1 MSHEIE
7 TGTEQLL
14 GRVEDRVAVLTIN
27 RPEARNAMSAE
38 WMVPLRGLIPKL
50 GLDPDVGCIVLT
62 GAGRAFCAGGD
73 VKGMAA
79 GGGGGGGRSGRAPG
93 IEERIRALRT
103 DQAAV
108 TGAIYE
114 LGKPVIAALPGPAAG
129 AGLSLALSCDLRVM
143 AESAFITTAFRNVGF
158 SGDYGGS
165 WFLTQLVGTAKAR
178 ELYYLCDRVEAKE
191 CERLGIANRVVPDA
205 ALEDETLKLARH
217 IAAGPSIAQAY
228 MKENLNRAVENG
240 LRACLDMEADRM
252 IRSGQTEDHREAV
265 KAFVEKRQ
273 PTFKGR

>member
-1 MSHEIE
+1 MGREID

-14 GRVEDRVAVLTIN
+14 GRVEDGVAVLTIN

-38 WMVPLRGLIPKL
+38 WMVPLRRLVPEL
-50 GLDPDVGCIVLT
+50 GVDSEVGCLVLT

-73 VKGMAA
+73 VKGMA
-79 GGGGGGGRSGRAPG
+79 GRGGGGGRRQTLEESIRLLRA
-93 IEERIRALRT
+93 

-108 TGAIYE
+108 SAAIYE

-129 AGLSLALSCDLRVM
+129 AGLSLALACDMRVM

-165 WFLTQLVGTAKAR
+165 WFMTQLVGTAKAR

-205 ALEDETLKLARH
+205 ALQDETLKLARH
-217 IAAGPSIAQAY
+217 IAAGPTIAQAY
-228 MKENLNRAVENG
+228 MKENLNRAVEHG
-240 LRACLDMEADRM
+240 LRVCLDMEADRM

-265 KAFVEKRQ
+265 KAFVEKRK